1 MGCRGPGPSVEAS
14 SSTTLFS
21 SRATR
26 WFFHGDV
33 VIFVEKYNRKGR
45 FVMLFFG
52 KIVITGVT
60 GVTTVMMRF
69 LLPKNCN
76 HSVVK
81 QFIWIL
87 AIISTSFPRKL
98 WVVHIHCRGTLL
110 ISGPKTETEMVILIV
125 SKHGDCNNLPTIMCT
140 LW

>member
-1 MGCRGPGPSVEAS
+1 
-14 SSTTLFS
+14 
-21 SRATR
+21 
-26 WFFHGDV
+26 V

-60 GVTTVMMRF
+60 GVPTVMMRF
-69 LLPKNCN
+69 LLPKNWN
-76 HSVVK
+76 DSVVK

-87 AIISTSFPRKL
+87 AIISTSFPWKL

-110 ISGPKTETEMVILIV
+110 ISGPKTETEMVILI
-125 SKHGDCNNLPTIMCT
+125 SKHGDCKNLPTIMCT